1 MMERGKDALEIE
13 NSGEE
18 APHWDRGNHPELG
31 QPRPHLLTN
40 KPGADTQASS
50 APASLILTKG
60 FTIRNRRNKH
70 DIHKSLSSNPTEFN
84 LVLKPKKLTKVK
96 LLSHY

>member
-1 MMERGKDALEIE
+1 MMDRGKDALEIE

-18 APHWDRGNHPELG
+18 APHWDWGNHPEIG
-31 QPRPHLLTN
+31 QPQPGLLTN
-40 KPGADTQASS
+40 KPGADMPASS
-50 APASLILTKG
+50 HPTSLILTKS

-84 LVLKPKKLTKVK
+84 LELKPKKLIKVK